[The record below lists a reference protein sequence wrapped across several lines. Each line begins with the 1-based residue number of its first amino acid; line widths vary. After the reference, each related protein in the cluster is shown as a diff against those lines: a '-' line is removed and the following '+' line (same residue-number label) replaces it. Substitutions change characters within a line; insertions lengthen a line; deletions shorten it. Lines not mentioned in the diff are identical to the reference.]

1 MWDSVCLF
9 TTLALSQLSER
20 GSKNCKT
27 VRNPLK
33 KMFPQLKR
41 KSYILLRQIGQDKIS
56 YFIITNRTGIS
67 SWSNKYMKN
76 DRMKFH
82 ILLRQIWQDEI
93 SYCSNKYDR
102 MKFHILLRQILQDE
116 NSYCSNKYDRMKSHI
131 LLQQIGQDKI
141 SYFILT
147 NRTGWNL
154 IFYYNKYDRMKSHFY
169 CNK

>member
-67 SWSNKYMKN
+67 SWSNKYWNMTEWN
-76 DRMKFH
+76 F
-82 ILLRQIWQDEI
+82 IF
-93 SYCSNKYDR
+93 YCD
-102 MKFHILLRQILQDE
+102 
-116 NSYCSNKYDRMKSHI
+116 KYDRMKSHI
-131 LLQQIGQDKI
+131 VATNMTGWNFIFYCDKYDRMKTHI
-141 SYFILT
+141 VAT
-147 NRTGWNL
+147 NMTGWNL
-154 IFYYNKYDRMKSHFY
+154 IFYCDK
-169 CNK
+169 